1 MSIIG
6 TILQQPGELLDY
18 DIDYT
23 GFFNSSEGTL
33 DDSISTIPGRC
44 SVVVTPDY
52 GVNCQLVRSSSRTLK
67 IVLSNVAA
75 DVEFKITVTMVSERN
90 LIKEDE
96 LILVGIDF

>member
-6 TILQQPGELLDY
+6 TILQQPHELLDY

-23 GFFNSSEGTL
+23 GFFSSIDYMV
-33 DDSISTIPGRC
+33 DDSISTAADAC
-44 SVVVTPDY
+44 TAVVTPDM
-52 GVNCQLVRSSSRTLK
+52 GVNCQVVRSSDKVLK
-67 IVLSNVAA
+67 IIVSNVAA

-90 LIKEDE
+90 RIKEDE